1 VVGDGNDWFPV
12 AGSVGGAVVVVSSS
26 AGVAGR
32 VGGDVVA
39 GAVVVAAG
47 GVVVVVVSGTVVVVV
62 VVVVV
67 VGGGVQSVSVAD
79 TSLVSSPA
87 DAVTVTVESLSIAP
101 VNVSV
106 PPAATTTGSLST
118 PLMET
123 TTFTSMS
130 DNVLSTVAEYEPV
143 PSAEQAV
150 ETESDGPNTWICTQP
165 SRVSL
170 SDSAVWPVLDAVATT
185 C

>member
-1 VVGDGNDWFPV
+1 MVGAGNDWLPV

-26 AGVAGR
+26 AGVAGS

-39 GAVVVAAG
+39 GA
-47 GVVVVVVSGTVVVVV
+47 VVVVSGTVVVVV
-62 VVVVV
+62 VV
-67 VGGGVQSVSVAD
+67 GGGVQSVRVAD
-79 TSLVSSPA
+79 TALVSSPA

-118 PLMET
+118 PSIET
-123 TTFTSMS
+123 TTLTSMS
-130 DNVLSTVAEYEPV
+130 DKVLATVAEDEPV
-143 PSAEQAV
+143 PSAEHAV
-150 ETESDGPNTWICTQP
+150 ESDSDGPNTWICTQP

-170 SDSAVWPVLDAVATT
+170 SDLSV
-185 C
+185 

>member
-1 VVGDGNDWFPV
+1 MVGDGNDWFPV

-26 AGVAGR
+26 AGVAGS

-39 GAVVVAAG
+39 GAVVVVAG
-47 GVVVVVVSGTVVVVV
+47 A
-62 VVVVV
+62 VVVV
-67 VGGGVQSVSVAD
+67 VGGGVQSVRVAD
-79 TSLVSSPA
+79 TALVSSPA

-118 PLMET
+118 PSIET

-130 DNVLSTVAEYEPV
+130 DKVLSTVAEYEPV
-143 PSAEQAV
+143 PSAEHAV
-150 ETESDGPNTWICTQP
+150 EIDSDGPNTWICTQP

-170 SDSAVWPVLDAVATT
+170 SDTAV
-185 C
+185 